1 MSSEIDKKTIEHLA
15 ELARIKLEPEEE
27 QKFIKDLKKILV
39 HFEELE
45 SLDTSGVETMNGGT
59 EIKNAFRDDEE
70 RISTGQELGI
80 EAFPESKDGFL
91 KVPPVFE

>member
-1 MSSEIDKKTIEHLA
+1 MASEIDKKTIEYLA
-15 ELARIKLEPEEE
+15 ELARIKLDPEEE
-27 QKFIKDLKKILV
+27 QKFIKDLKKILA

-59 EIKNAFRDDEE
+59 EIKNSFREDVE
-70 RISTGQELGI
+70 RINTNQGSG
-80 EAFPESKDGFL
+80 ADVFPESKDGFL

>member
-1 MSSEIDKKTIEHLA
+1 MASEIDKKTIEYLA
-15 ELARIKLEPEEE
+15 ELSRMKLGPEEE
-27 QKFIKDLKKILV
+27 QKFIKDLKKILA

-59 EIKNAFRDDEE
+59 EIKNSFREDGE
-70 RISTGQELGI
+70 RTNTNQGNG
-80 EAFPESKDGFL
+80 ADVFPESKDGFL